1 MLHIDSSY
9 NIDLTRGDTG
19 LFNISLVDKFGE
31 EYIPA
36 EGSKLRFAMAKK
48 HGSSKGELVI
58 EKDIPISTMQLEI
71 EPSDT
76 KNLPIG
82 SKYVYDIEL
91 TDEVGHVSTVVM
103 AQFTISK
110 EVY

>member
-1 MLHIDSSY
+1 MLHIDNYY

-19 LFNISLVDKFGE
+19 LFNITLVDKDGS

-36 EGSKLRFAMAKK
+36 DGCRLRFAMSAKYY
-48 HGSSKGELVI
+48 STASEVLI
-58 EKDIPISTMQLEI
+58 EKEIPIETMQLEI

-76 KNLPIG
+76 KNLQPK
-82 SKYVYDIEL
+82 KYVYDIEL
-91 TDEVGHVSTVVM
+91 TDETGRVSTVVM
-103 AQFTISK
+103 ANFTISK

>member
-1 MLHIDSSY
+1 MLTISNN

-19 LFNISLVDKFGE
+19 LFNITLVDKDGQP
-31 EYIPA
+31 YIPE
-36 EGSKLRFAMAKK
+36 EGSTLRFAM
-48 HGSSKGELVI
+48 SSKYFSERGEVLI
-58 EKDIPISTMQLEI
+58 LKDIPIETMQLEI

-76 KNLPIG
+76 KGLKAG
-82 SKYVYDIEL
+82 TYKYDIEL

-103 AQFTISK
+103 ANFTISK